1 MYWCVEVHVGVF
13 KRALNDFIL
22 QFVTNIFACFLY
34 FYGLFLTAENIVAEN
49 MILWLT
55 SSGTEVV

>member
-1 MYWCVEVHVGVF
+1 MYWCVKVGIF
-13 KRALNDFIL
+13 KRVLNDFTL
-22 QFVTNIFACFLY
+22 QCVTIIIFACSLY
-34 FYGLFLTAENIVAEN
+34 FYGLFFTAENIVAEN